1 MALMESKIEKMGA
14 MAERNKERD
23 EFLDDLMSKNKVV
36 EKIFEK

>member
-1 MALMESKIEKMGA
+1 MESKIEKMGA